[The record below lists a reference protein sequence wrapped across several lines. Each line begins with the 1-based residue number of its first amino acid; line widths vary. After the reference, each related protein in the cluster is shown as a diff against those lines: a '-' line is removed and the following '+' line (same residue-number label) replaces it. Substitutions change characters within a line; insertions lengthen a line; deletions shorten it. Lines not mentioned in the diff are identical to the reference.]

1 MLAHLKETKTNIKL
15 ILIAAALL
23 MLAVGV
29 FVFAWKYQ
37 INMANAATAN
47 RSELN
52 SKIQQLQTKINS
64 YQQSIIETQKLSAT
78 LQNEITIYDSQI
90 ASLELQIEAT
100 KTQTE
105 DMTLQVNELQTQ
117 IDRRKAEIEDNKV
130 VLGELVRQI
139 ALLDNDSFI
148 QIGLGTDNFSAF
160 LDQVQYNRSISQQ
173 VYNLVAKIK
182 DIKQKLE
189 TQQNDLK
196 KSLDKLNEL
205 SQQLQISQ
213 ETLNEQKTSKQQ
225 LLAQTKG
232 NEKNYQKLLA
242 ATTSQQGK
250 VEKELY
256 DLDVAAGR
264 RVGAPNISAKKGV
277 LAWPM
282 EGVVTQ
288 GYGNTG
294 FTDLGYSFHNGIDI
308 AAPAGQPIYAAADGI
323 VDTCNSS
330 NYAYGNWCS
339 ILHTVDSNSGPAQI
353 VTLYGHMR
361 SYVVSAGQVVKQGD
375 LIGFEGNTGNTT
387 RLLYGAASGFHV
399 HFTIFART
407 GYTVTKGS
415 YGDYLI
421 PSGVTLNPFSF
432 LGS

>member
-1 MLAHLKETKTNIKL
+1 MSNTGTFKALGDLPDDIVSDFKNKEYKICKEKCTNFLVSNPDNGIAFIYLGKIAESEKDFETAIAHYKRVTEIEPRFPFIWSYIGENYTELERYKEAYEAFTEE
-15 ILIAAALL
+15 IALMPSKAAPWCMASLSAQK
-23 MLAVGV
+23 MGDHELAVGIL
-29 FVFAWKYQ
+29 K
-37 INMANAATAN
+37 MA
-47 RSELN
+47 
-52 SKIQQLQTKINS
+52 
-64 YQQSIIETQKLSAT
+64 
-78 LQNEITIYDSQI
+78 
-90 ASLELQIEAT
+90 
-100 KTQTE
+100 
-105 DMTLQVNELQTQ
+105 
-117 IDRRKAEIEDNKV
+117 
-130 VLGELVRQI
+130 
-139 ALLDNDSFI
+139 
-148 QIGLGTDNFSAF
+148 
-160 LDQVQYNRSISQQ
+160 
-173 VYNLVAKIK
+173 
-182 DIKQKLE
+182 
-189 TQQNDLK
+189 
-196 KSLDKLNEL
+196 
-205 SQQLQISQ
+205 
-213 ETLNEQKTSKQQ
+213 
-225 LLAQTKG
+225 
-232 NEKNYQKLLA
+232 
-242 ATTSQQGK
+242 QGK

-294 FTDLGYSFHNGIDI
+294 FTDLGYTFHNGIDI

-339 ILHTVDSNSGPAQI
+339 ILHTVDSNNGPVQI
-353 VTLYGHMR
+353 VSLYGHMR

-399 HFTIFART
+399 HFTIFARS